1 MTLFKKYNFKNG
13 SERYIVSLHY
23 LYRRSFFLS
32 LSRKPKYIVT
42 NKTNKLLIINLLKNE
57 TDKIRTKSR
66 DPYAKLIYTDAEP
79 TKFTVFFTIT
89 EDISGKLRV

>member
-23 LYRRSFFLS
+23 LYRRSFFFS

>member
-1 MTLFKKYNFKNG
+1 M
-13 SERYIVSLHY
+13 
-23 LYRRSFFLS
+23 S

-66 DPYAKLIYTDAEP
+66 DPYAKLIYTDAER

>member
-13 SERYIVSLHY
+13 FERYKVSLHY
-23 LYRRSFFLS
+23 LYRR
-32 LSRKPKYIVT
+32 RKPKYIVT